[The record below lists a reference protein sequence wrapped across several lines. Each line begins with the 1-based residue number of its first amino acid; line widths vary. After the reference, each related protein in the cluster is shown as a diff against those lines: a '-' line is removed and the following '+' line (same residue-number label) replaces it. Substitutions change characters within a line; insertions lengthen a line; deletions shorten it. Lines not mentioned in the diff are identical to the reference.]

1 MKTSTITFLFAAGL
15 AVSLLGTACTNTQ
28 DSTQAGQ
35 SGATSPV
42 DPSRAAGRPTTAR
55 QTGAGATQTTNRA
68 TAGPSGG

>member
-1 MKTSTITFLFAAGL
+1 MKATTIAVLFAASFTF
-15 AVSLLGTACTNTQ
+15 SLLGTACTNTKS
-28 DSTQAGQ
+28 STQSGQ

-42 DPSRAAGRPTTAR
+42 DPALAPGRPTTAR